1 MAIGKL
7 IFIIFGVNAM
17 TRLNKKISRNNLEDE
32 LLSII
37 LGYHATEAQK
47 DFTDQVNNR
56 IIKLENNKQNK
67 ADMQNYFSKSENIP
81 KSNLDSDYVK
91 KIDDHIEH
99 KIDFNDLD
107 TTLSSRISNYED
119 RSKTALSN
127 TVTLQSLLN
136 TTKAQLSTVQ
146 IDIANIYNQIS
157 SLQTLTNTNSS
168 GAQDEQAIKTLQN
181 QISSL
186 SSSATDLYSKIDIIN
201 TQLSGVPSS
210 SDIDNLKDLVNSLKE
225 ELNNT
230 ASVVPIGFEGQNVV
244 LGKSNSFEN
253 TEMIIVGEAINTD
266 GIATTSCSAEANNDN
281 TKSYLD
287 FAANEAYILKQNTST
302 GDGNARNWMDDAYT
316 SEIIIGDATY
326 GVVQNA
332 FTSWFG
338 NNKFILSYSTGVF
351 GYVADNEYTI
361 ISSLNSVNDELNKI
375 KDSIT
380 KNINDITQNTN
391 NITNNTNKISNVATS
406 VNTIAS
412 ILNVSSG
419 LNSDGTLDNSAPG
432 TSQSTNAISDINQK
446 LDDIKTRLDTVE
458 EKISKT
464 EGSA

>member
-1 MAIGKL
+1 
-7 IFIIFGVNAM
+7 M

-136 TTKAQLSTVQ
+136 TTKAQLSSVQ
-146 IDIANIYNQIS
+146 IDVANIYNQIS
-157 SLQTLTNTNSS
+157 SLQTLTNVNSS
-168 GAQDEQAIKTLQN
+168 GAQDEQAIKALQN

-186 SSSATDLYSKIDIIN
+186 SSSATDIYSKIDIIN

-225 ELNNT
+225 EVNNT
-230 ASVVPIGFEGQNVV
+230 TSVVPIGFEGQNVV
-244 LGKSNSFEN
+244 LGKSNSLEN

-287 FAANEAYILKQNTST
+287 FAANEAYILKQNIST

-361 ISSLNSVNDELNKI
+361 ISSLNSINNELNKI

-380 KNINDITQNTN
+380 KNINDIAQNTN
-391 NITNNTNKISNVATS
+391 NITKNTNDITNNTNKVSNVATS

-419 LNSDGTLDNSAPG
+419 LNSDGTLDSSAPG
-432 TSQSTNAISDINQK
+432 TSQSTNVISDINQK

-464 EGSA
+464 EKSA

>member
-1 MAIGKL
+1 
-7 IFIIFGVNAM
+7 M
-17 TRLNKKISRNNLEDE
+17 TRSNKKISKNNLEDE

-47 DFTDQVNNR
+47 DFTDLVNNR

-67 ADMQNYFSKSENIP
+67 TDMQNYFSKSENIP
-81 KSNLDSDYVK
+81 KGNLDSGYVK

-146 IDIANIYNQIS
+146 IDIANIYTQIG

-168 GAQDEQAIKTLQN
+168 GAQDEQAIKALQN

-186 SSSATDLYSKIDIIN
+186 SSSATDIYSKIDIIN
-201 TQLSGVPSS
+201 TQLSGVPAL

-225 ELNNT
+225 EINDT
-230 ASVVPIGFEGQNVV
+230 ASVMPIGFEGQNVV

-266 GIATTSCSAEANNDN
+266 GIATTSCSTEANNDN

-302 GDGNARNWMDDAYT
+302 GDGDARNWMDDAYT
-316 SEIIIGDATY
+316 NEIVIGDATY

-338 NNKFILSYSTGVF
+338 NNKFILSYSTSVF

-375 KDSIT
+375 KDNIT

-419 LNSDGTLDNSAPG
+419 LNSDGTLDSSAPG
-432 TSQSTNAISDINQK
+432 TSQSTNAINDINQK
-446 LDDIKTRLDTVE
+446 LDNIKTRLDTIE
-458 EKISKT
+458 EKMSKT
-464 EGSA
+464 EESV

>member
-1 MAIGKL
+1 
-7 IFIIFGVNAM
+7 M

-37 LGYHATEAQK
+37 LGYHTTEAQK

-91 KIDDHIEH
+91 KIDGHIEH

-127 TVTLQSLLN
+127 TVALQSLLN
-136 TTKAQLSTVQ
+136 TTKAQLSSVQ
-146 IDIANIYNQIS
+146 IDVANIYNQIS
-157 SLQTLTNTNSS
+157 SLQTLTNVNSS
-168 GAQDEQAIKTLQN
+168 GAQDEQAIKALQN

-186 SSSATDLYSKIDIIN
+186 SSSATDIYSKIDIIN

-210 SDIDNLKDLVNSLKE
+210 SDIDNLKDLVNSLKKE
-225 ELNNT
+225 VNNT
-230 ASVVPIGFEGQNVV
+230 TSVVPIGFEGQNVV
-244 LGKSNSFEN
+244 LGKSNSLEN

-266 GIATTSCSAEANNDN
+266 GIATTNCSAEANNDN

-302 GDGNARNWMDDAYT
+302 GDGDARNWMNDAYT

-361 ISSLNSVNDELNKI
+361 ISSLNSINDELNKI

-380 KNINDITQNTN
+380 KNINDITQNAN
-391 NITNNTNKISNVATS
+391 SITNNTNKISNVVTS

-419 LNSDGTLDNSAPG
+419 LNSDGTLDSSAPG
-432 TSQSTNAISDINQK
+432 TSQSINAISDINQK
-446 LDDIKTRLDTVE
+446 LDNIKTRLDTIE
-458 EKISKT
+458 EKMSKT
-464 EGSA
+464 EESV

>member
-1 MAIGKL
+1 
-7 IFIIFGVNAM
+7 M

-81 KSNLDSDYVK
+81 KSNLDSGYVK

-146 IDIANIYNQIS
+146 IDITNIYNQIS
-157 SLQTLTNTNSS
+157 SLQTLTNANSS
-168 GAQDEQAIKTLQN
+168 GAQDEQAIKALQN
-181 QISSL
+181 QVSSL
-186 SSSATDLYSKIDIIN
+186 SSSATDIYSKIDMIN
-201 TQLSGVPSS
+201 TQLSGVPLS
-210 SDIDNLKDLVNSLKE
+210 SDIDNLRNLVNSLTDE
-225 ELNNT
+225 INN
-230 ASVVPIGFEGQNVV
+230 APSVVPIGLVGQSIT
-244 LGKSNSFEN
+244 LGGNNALKN
-253 TEMIIVGEAINTD
+253 TEMLIIGEAINTD
-266 GIATTSCSAEANNDN
+266 GIATTSCSAEANKDN

-287 FAANEAYILKQNTST
+287 FGNNQAFILKVNTTT
-302 GDGNARNWMDDAYT
+302 GDRDARSWMNDAYT
-316 SEIIIGDATY
+316 GEIVIGDATY
-326 GVVQNA
+326 GIVDGA

-338 NNKFILSYSTGVF
+338 NNKFTFSYSSGTF
-351 GYVADNEYTI
+351 GYVVDNEYTE
-361 ISSLNSVNDELNKI
+361 ISSLKAINDELNKI
-375 KDSIT
+375 KGSIT
-380 KNINDITQNTN
+380 KNINDITQNAN
-391 NITNNTNKISNVATS
+391 SITNNTNKISNVVTS
-406 VNTIAS
+406 VNAIAS

-419 LNSDGTLDNSAPG
+419 LNSDGTPNGSLPG
-432 TSQSTNAISDINQK
+432 TSSSANTIDDINK
-446 LDDIKTRLDTVE
+446 KIEDLKTRLDTI
-458 EKISKT
+458 EKKIPAI
-464 EGSA
+464 EGVS